1 MSVVLIN
8 SAASADSLK
17 DLVDGVSLPVLQ
29 DTSEADVF
37 DLYGASKWYVYLVDA
52 QGNPRTI
59 HYSIDLDGERDRLLA
74 EIAALVKEA
83 Q

>member
-1 MSVVLIN
+1 MLIN
-8 SAASADSLK
+8 SAAAKSGMK
-17 DLVDGVSLPVLQ
+17 DLTDGVSLPVLQ

-37 DLYGASKWYVYLVDA
+37 DLYNASKWYIYLVDS
-52 QGNPRTI
+52 QGIPRII
-59 HYSIDLDGERDRLLA
+59 HYSLDLDGERDRLLD